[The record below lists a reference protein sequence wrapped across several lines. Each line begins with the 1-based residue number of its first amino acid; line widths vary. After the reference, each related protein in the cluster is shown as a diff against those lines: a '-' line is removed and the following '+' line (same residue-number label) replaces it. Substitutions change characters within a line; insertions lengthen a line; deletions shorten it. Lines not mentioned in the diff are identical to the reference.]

1 MTIRMRIKFLN
12 VCSVVVMMMVIRM
25 TMTMT

>member
-1 MTIRMRIKFLN
+1 MMMTIRMRIKLLK

-25 TMTMT
+25 TIT